1 MNQLIPP
8 AFKHILSDP
17 SIKMSVLWLP
27 TDRPGQCPN
36 CNDTRI
42 VTMFAGY
49 QGPFTRLPFA
59 PKPPR
64 CTAFYNGSWWIGEH
78 FTSVCPMCENQ
89 AVAEEKY
96 VARPATVQLS
106 KHLQSPQQKHRR
118 TAEEDEQAH
127 ARAEAITAELATMP
141 APAGEGPENWWN
153 QDEHNHAWNTGE
165 EG

>member
-1 MNQLIPP
+1 
-8 AFKHILSDP
+8 
-17 SIKMSVLWLP
+17 
-27 TDRPGQCPN
+27 
-36 CNDTRI
+36 
-42 VTMFAGY
+42 
-49 QGPFTRLPFA
+49 
-59 PKPPR
+59 
-64 CTAFYNGSWWIGEH
+64 
-78 FTSVCPMCENQ
+78 MCENQ

-153 QDEHNHAWNTGE
+153 QDEHNHAWNPGE